1 MNKTPELTLDPPITA
16 DSPSDLTVTVVIPT
30 RNEAPSITNI
40 IQGCQMYADELLLV
54 DGNSTDGTIEIAE
67 SLGVRVVQDNGLG
80 KGDALR
86 VAIQEAKC
94 DIIVFIDADGS
105 HDPDDIPR
113 LVEPISKNQAD
124 LVVGSRM
131 RGGSDELHGDLSK
144 FIRLVGSDIITLGI
158 NYRFNVRLTDTQN
171 GFRAIRTQAA
181 RTLHLQENITTIEQ
195 EMGIQTLHA
204 GYRVSEVPAH
214 EYARTHGDSCINV
227 NKVWFRYVYSWLKY
241 LVLGGII
248 LRRNRR
254 KQKVTA

>member
-124 LVVGSRM
+124 LVV
-131 RGGSDELHGDLSK
+131 
-144 FIRLVGSDIITLGI
+144 
-158 NYRFNVRLTDTQN
+158 
-171 GFRAIRTQAA
+171 
-181 RTLHLQENITTIEQ
+181 
-195 EMGIQTLHA
+195 
-204 GYRVSEVPAH
+204 
-214 EYARTHGDSCINV
+214 
-227 NKVWFRYVYSWLKY
+227 
-241 LVLGGII
+241 
-248 LRRNRR
+248 
-254 KQKVTA
+254 